1 MCKTPEDL
9 DLNGIDTVAVDLET
23 YDPNLKTKGSGAL
36 RGDGFVCGV
45 AIATGKDTVYFNIS
59 HSDIDM
65 SLDKKIKFWEALD
78 EKLFQNEKITKVFH
92 NAMYDVCW
100 IRSITG
106 KKMKGRTL
114 SDESVE
120 KRLEKFV
127 VVKVMR
133 EDTAAMADLPQ
144 IKGVPTTFFMDANKK
159 VLESAIGYWN
169 VEDFIAY
176 INDVEK
182 MAK

>member
-1 MCKTPEDL
+1 MHKIIL
-9 DLNGIDTVAVDLET
+9 GILLLSSTVFSLEWEKDINTAFAVAKKEHK
-23 YDPNLKTKGSGAL
+23 NVMV
-36 RGDGFVCGV
+36 FVEGENCR
-45 AIATGKDTVYFNIS
+45 
-59 HSDIDM
+59 
-65 SLDKKIKFWEALD
+65 W
-78 EKLFQNEKITKVFH
+78 
-92 NAMYDVCW
+92 C
-100 IRSITG
+100 

-133 EDTAAMADLPQ
+133 EDPAAMAVLPDIQ
-144 IKGVPTTFFMDANKK
+144 GVPTTFFMNENKK

-182 MAK
+182 MSK